1 LLSFFYKRS
10 ICITLRTF
18 LNQEYKLHIATDKT
32 IYELKQIFGK
42 QENLDP
48 NCITLTKTG
57 NYFDQLDDNRTL
69 KYYDCDS
76 TSVLM
81 ICIRK

>member
-1 LLSFFYKRS
+1 M
-10 ICITLRTF
+10 
-18 LNQEYKLHIATDKT
+18 
-32 IYELKQIFGK
+32 FGK

-48 NCITLTKTG
+48 NHITLTKVG

-69 KYYDCDS
+69 KSYDCTS
-76 TSVLM
+76 TTVLM